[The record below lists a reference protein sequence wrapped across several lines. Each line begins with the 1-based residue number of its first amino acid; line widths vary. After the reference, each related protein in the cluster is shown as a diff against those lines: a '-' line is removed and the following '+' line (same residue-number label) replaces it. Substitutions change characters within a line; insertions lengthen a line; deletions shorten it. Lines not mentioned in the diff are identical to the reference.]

1 MTTKTTNNY
10 NRRGWAF
17 LTNSELLKKIIEE
30 SGLKVGF
37 IADYVGISRQ
47 LLWKKVNNL
56 TPFNQ
61 YEIDKMCD
69 VLKITS
75 LRQKE
80 SVFFAKM

>member
-1 MTTKTTNNY
+1 M
-10 NRRGWAF
+10 
-17 LTNSELLKKIIEE
+17 TNSDLLKQIIEE
-30 SGLKVGF
+30 SGLKIGY
-37 IADYVGISRQ
+37 IASFVGISRQ

-61 YEIDKMCD
+61 YEIDKLCE

-80 SVFFAKM
+80 AIFFAKV